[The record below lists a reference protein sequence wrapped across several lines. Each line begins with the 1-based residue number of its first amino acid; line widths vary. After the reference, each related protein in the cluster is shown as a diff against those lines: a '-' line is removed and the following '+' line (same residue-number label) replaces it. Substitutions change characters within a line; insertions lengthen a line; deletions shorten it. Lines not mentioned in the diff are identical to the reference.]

1 MMKYP
6 RSYLDEIGQRL
17 KVSDVVG
24 SVVKLSKRGKEFVG
38 LSPFT
43 NEKTPS
49 FTVNDEKG
57 FYHCFSSGEHGGI
70 FDFLVKVEKLT
81 FGDAV
86 RRLAAKAGMQEY
98 KFTKTSIE
106 QEKKIKRSEKIFQ
119 LFFSYCHKNLFIET
133 HKNHL
138 NYLIERSLS
147 KSTIDFFQ
155 IGFCD
160 DSNKARDHFL
170 KLGYSEKEIIETG
183 LFYENDQNKTL
194 VSRFKN
200 RIIFPI
206 KNLFGEFIGCGGRT
220 VLSSIPAKYIN
231 SPETIF
237 FKKGNNLYNFNNAK
251 NENKNTGHIL
261 IVEGYMDVVSLYNS
275 GIKNVCAS
283 LGTAITDSQINLAW
297 RNFKNI
303 IICFDGDS
311 SGLAAAYRAAEKL
324 IKISKANHSVS
335 FVMMPQGL
343 DPDDYVNKFGK
354 EGFYKIVEKRK
365 DIIEFIFDYNVKTL
379 KDFSPSS
386 LASLEQNLL
395 NLSSTI
401 EDAIIQKYY
410 RNFFK
415 NKIFE
420 NLIKKK
426 GKEKLN
432 RYQIINSF
440 DLARLDMSE
449 IEIRELSFCH
459 LLIKFPHLASK
470 MIEKISS
477 INLSLDLTVNI
488 KSKII
493 DILIDQPDLTT
504 SEIVKNL
511 ETKKI
516 NKIENFLKFIKNNN
530 LIESLDLDT
539 FIEIVDDFEYQLN
552 KIKKSKKIEE
562 LEKLLSTNMNE
573 QAFNELISLKNN
585 NNL

>member
-183 LFYENDQNKTL
+183 LFYQNDQNKTL

-220 VLSSIPAKYIN
+220 VLSSVPAKYIN

-251 NENKNTGHIL
+251 NENKNTDHIL

-365 DIIEFIFDYNVKTL
+365 DIIEFLFDYNVRTL

-386 LASLEQNLL
+386 LASLEKNLM
-395 NLSSTI
+395 NLSNTI
-401 EDAIIQKYY
+401 EDVIIQKYY

-449 IEIRELSFCH
+449 VEIRELSFCH

-504 SEIVKNL
+504 SEIVKSL

-530 LIESLDLDT
+530 LIESLDLDA

-552 KIKKSKKIEE
+552 KIQKSKKIEE

-573 QAFNELISLKNN
+573 QAFTELISLKNN

>member
-183 LFYENDQNKTL
+183 LFYQNDQNKTL

-220 VLSSIPAKYIN
+220 VLSSVPAKYIN

-251 NENKNTGHIL
+251 NENKNTDHIL

-283 LGTAITDSQINLAW
+283 LGTAITDSQISLAW

-324 IKISKANHSVS
+324 IKISKASHSVS

-365 DIIEFIFDYNVKTL
+365 DIIEFLFDYNVRTL

-386 LASLEQNLL
+386 LASLEKNLM
-395 NLSSTI
+395 NLSNTI
-401 EDAIIQKYY
+401 EDVIIQKYY

-432 RYQIINSF
+432 RYQILNSF

-449 IEIRELSFCH
+449 VEIRELSFCH

-504 SEIVKNL
+504 SEIVKSL

-530 LIESLDLDT
+530 LIESLDLDA

-552 KIKKSKKIEE
+552 KIQKSKKIEE

-573 QAFNELISLKNN
+573 QAFTELISLKNN

>member
-183 LFYENDQNKTL
+183 LFYQNDQNKTL

-220 VLSSIPAKYIN
+220 VLSSVPAKYIN

-251 NENKNTGHIL
+251 NENKNTDHIL

-283 LGTAITDSQINLAW
+283 LGTAITDSQISLAW

-324 IKISKANHSVS
+324 IKISKASHSVS

-365 DIIEFIFDYNVKTL
+365 DIIEFLFDYNVRTL

-386 LASLEQNLL
+386 LASLEKNLM
-395 NLSSTI
+395 NLSNTI
-401 EDAIIQKYY
+401 EDVIIQKYY

-432 RYQIINSF
+432 RYQILNSF

-449 IEIRELSFCH
+449 VEIRELSFCH

-504 SEIVKNL
+504 GEIVKNL

-530 LIESLDLDT
+530 LIESLDLDA

-552 KIKKSKKIEE
+552 KIQKSKKIEE

-573 QAFNELISLKNN
+573 QAFTELISLKNN

>member
-183 LFYENDQNKTL
+183 LFYQNDQNKTL

-220 VLSSIPAKYIN
+220 VLSSVPAKYIN

-237 FKKGNNLYNFNNAK
+237 LKKEIIYI
-251 NENKNTGHIL
+251 IL
-261 IVEGYMDVVSLYNS
+261 IM
-275 GIKNVCAS
+275 K
-283 LGTAITDSQINLAW
+283 
-297 RNFKNI
+297 KM
-303 IICFDGDS
+303 
-311 SGLAAAYRAAEKL
+311 K
-324 IKISKANHSVS
+324 IKI
-335 FVMMPQGL
+335 L
-343 DPDDYVNKFGK
+343 
-354 EGFYKIVEKRK
+354 
-365 DIIEFIFDYNVKTL
+365 IIF
-379 KDFSPSS
+379 
-386 LASLEQNLL
+386 
-395 NLSSTI
+395 
-401 EDAIIQKYY
+401 
-410 RNFFK
+410 
-415 NKIFE
+415 
-420 NLIKKK
+420 
-426 GKEKLN
+426 
-432 RYQIINSF
+432 
-440 DLARLDMSE
+440 
-449 IEIRELSFCH
+449 
-459 LLIKFPHLASK
+459 
-470 MIEKISS
+470 
-477 INLSLDLTVNI
+477 
-488 KSKII
+488 
-493 DILIDQPDLTT
+493 
-504 SEIVKNL
+504 
-511 ETKKI
+511 
-516 NKIENFLKFIKNNN
+516 
-530 LIESLDLDT
+530 
-539 FIEIVDDFEYQLN
+539 
-552 KIKKSKKIEE
+552 
-562 LEKLLSTNMNE
+562 
-573 QAFNELISLKNN
+573 
-585 NNL
+585 

>member
-106 QEKKIKRSEKIFQ
+106 QEKKIKRSKKIFQ

-220 VLSSIPAKYIN
+220 VLSSVPAKYIN

-251 NENKNTGHIL
+251 NENKNTDHIL

-401 EDAIIQKYY
+401 DDVIIQKYY

-432 RYQIINSF
+432 RYQILNSF

-449 IEIRELSFCH
+449 VEIRELSFCH

-504 SEIVKNL
+504 SEIVKSL

-530 LIESLDLDT
+530 LIESLDLDA

-552 KIKKSKKIEE
+552 KIQKSKKIEE

-573 QAFNELISLKNN
+573 QAFTELISLKNN

>member
-1 MMKYP
+1 MKYP

-183 LFYENDQNKTL
+183 LFYQNDQNKTL

-220 VLSSIPAKYIN
+220 VLSSVPAKYIN

-251 NENKNTGHIL
+251 NENKNTDHIL

-324 IKISKANHSVS
+324 IKISKANYSVS

-365 DIIEFIFDYNVKTL
+365 DIIEFLFDYNVRTL

-386 LASLEQNLL
+386 LASLEKNLM
-395 NLSSTI
+395 NLSNTI
-401 EDAIIQKYY
+401 EDVIIQK
-410 RNFFK
+410 
-415 NKIFE
+415 
-420 NLIKKK
+420 
-426 GKEKLN
+426 
-432 RYQIINSF
+432 
-440 DLARLDMSE
+440 
-449 IEIRELSFCH
+449 
-459 LLIKFPHLASK
+459 
-470 MIEKISS
+470 
-477 INLSLDLTVNI
+477 
-488 KSKII
+488 
-493 DILIDQPDLTT
+493 
-504 SEIVKNL
+504 
-511 ETKKI
+511 
-516 NKIENFLKFIKNNN
+516 
-530 LIESLDLDT
+530 
-539 FIEIVDDFEYQLN
+539 
-552 KIKKSKKIEE
+552 
-562 LEKLLSTNMNE
+562 
-573 QAFNELISLKNN
+573 
-585 NNL
+585 

>member
-183 LFYENDQNKTL
+183 LFYQNDQNKTL

-220 VLSSIPAKYIN
+220 VLSSVPAKYIN

-251 NENKNTGHIL
+251 NENKNTDHIL

-365 DIIEFIFDYNVKTL
+365 DIIEFLFDYNVRTL

-386 LASLEQNLL
+386 LASLEKNLM
-395 NLSSTI
+395 NLSNTI
-401 EDAIIQKYY
+401 EDVIIQKYY

-432 RYQIINSF
+432 RYQILNSF

-449 IEIRELSFCH
+449 VEIRELSFCH

-504 SEIVKNL
+504 SEIVKSL

-530 LIESLDLDT
+530 LIESLDLDA

-552 KIKKSKKIEE
+552 KIQKSKKIEE

-573 QAFNELISLKNN
+573 QAFTELISLKNN

>member
-183 LFYENDQNKTL
+183 LFYQNDQNKTL

-220 VLSSIPAKYIN
+220 VLSSVPAKYIN

-251 NENKNTGHIL
+251 NENKNTDHIL

-365 DIIEFIFDYNVKTL
+365 DIIEFLFDYNVRTL

-386 LASLEQNLL
+386 LASLEKNLM
-395 NLSSTI
+395 NLSNTI
-401 EDAIIQKYY
+401 EDVIIQKYY

-504 SEIVKNL
+504 SEIVKSL

-530 LIESLDLDT
+530 LIESLDLDA

-552 KIKKSKKIEE
+552 KIQKSKKIEE

-573 QAFNELISLKNN
+573 QAFTELISLKNN

>member
-86 RRLAAKAGMQEY
+86 RRLAAKAGMQEF

-119 LFFSYCHKNLFIET
+119 LFFSYCHKNLFIEK

-160 DSNKARDHFL
+160 DSSKAIDHFL
-170 KLGYSEKEIIETG
+170 KLGYSEKEIVETG
-183 LFYENDQNKTL
+183 LFYQNEQNKIL

-220 VLSSIPAKYIN
+220 ILSSVPAKYIN

-251 NENKNTGHIL
+251 NENKNIDHIL

-386 LASLEQNLL
+386 LASLEKNLM
-395 NLSSTI
+395 NLSNTI
-401 EDAIIQKYY
+401 EDTIIQKYY

-432 RYQIINSF
+432 RYQILNSF

-449 IEIRELSFCH
+449 VEIRELSFCH

-477 INLSLDLTVNI
+477 INLSLDLTMNI

-493 DILIDQPDLTT
+493 DILIDQPNLTT

-511 ETKKI
+511 EIKKI
-516 NKIENFLKFIKNNN
+516 NNIENFLKFIKNNN

-552 KIKKSKKIEE
+552 KIQKSKKIEE

-573 QAFNELISLKNN
+573 QAFTELISLKNN

>member
-183 LFYENDQNKTL
+183 LFYQNDQNKTL

-220 VLSSIPAKYIN
+220 VLSSVPAKYIN

-251 NENKNTGHIL
+251 NENKNTDHIL

-365 DIIEFIFDYNVKTL
+365 DIIEFIFDYNVKIL

-432 RYQIINSF
+432 RYQILNSF

-449 IEIRELSFCH
+449 VEIRELSFCH

-504 SEIVKNL
+504 SEIVKSL

-530 LIESLDLDT
+530 LIESLDLDA

-552 KIKKSKKIEE
+552 KIQKSKKIEE

-573 QAFNELISLKNN
+573 QAFTELISLKNN

>member
-24 SVVKLSKRGKEFVG
+24 SVVKLSKRGKEYVG

-119 LFFSYCHKNLFIET
+119 LFFSYCHKNLFIEK

-160 DSNKARDHFL
+160 DSSKAIDHFL
-170 KLGYSEKEIIETG
+170 KLGYSEKEIVETG
-183 LFYENDQNKTL
+183 LFYQNEQNKIL

-220 VLSSIPAKYIN
+220 ILSSVPAKYIN

-251 NENKNTGHIL
+251 NENKNTDYIL
-261 IVEGYMDVVSLYNS
+261 VVEGYMDVVSLHNS

-365 DIIEFIFDYNVKTL
+365 DIIEFIFDYNVKKL

-386 LASLEQNLL
+386 LVSLEKNLM
-395 NLSSTI
+395 NLSNTI
-401 EDAIIQKYY
+401 EDTIIQKYY

-432 RYQIINSF
+432 RYQILNSF
-440 DLARLDMSE
+440 DLARLNMSE
-449 IEIRELSFCH
+449 VEIRELSFCH

-493 DILIDQPDLTT
+493 DILIDQPNLNT

-511 ETKKI
+511 EIKKI
-516 NKIENFLKFIKNNN
+516 NNIENFLKFIKNNN

-539 FIEIVDDFEYQLN
+539 FIEIVDDFEYELN
-552 KIKKSKKIEE
+552 KIQKSKKIEE

-573 QAFNELISLKNN
+573 QAFTELISLKNN

>member
-183 LFYENDQNKTL
+183 LFYQNDQNKTL

-220 VLSSIPAKYIN
+220 VLSSVPAKYIN

-251 NENKNTGHIL
+251 NENKNTDHIL

-365 DIIEFIFDYNVKTL
+365 DIIEFLFDYNVRTL

-386 LASLEQNLL
+386 LASLEKNLM
-395 NLSSTI
+395 NLSNTI
-401 EDAIIQKYY
+401 EDVIIQKYY

-573 QAFNELISLKNN
+573 QAFTELISLKNN

>member
-220 VLSSIPAKYIN
+220 VLSSVPAKYIN

-251 NENKNTGHIL
+251 NENKNTDHIL

-354 EGFYKIVEKRK
+354 EGFYKIIEKRK
-365 DIIEFIFDYNVKTL
+365 DIIEFIFDYNVKKL

-386 LASLEQNLL
+386 LANLEKNLM
-395 NLSSTI
+395 NLSNTI
-401 EDAIIQKYY
+401 EDTIIQKYY

-449 IEIRELSFCH
+449 VEIRELSFCH
-459 LLIKFPHLASK
+459 LLIKFPNLASK

-504 SEIVKNL
+504 SEIVKSL

-530 LIESLDLDT
+530 LIESLDLDA

-552 KIKKSKKIEE
+552 KIQKSKKIEE

-573 QAFNELISLKNN
+573 QAFTELISLKNN

>member
-183 LFYENDQNKTL
+183 LFYQNDQNKTL

-220 VLSSIPAKYIN
+220 VLSSVPAKYIN

-251 NENKNTGHIL
+251 NENKNTDHIL

-365 DIIEFIFDYNVKTL
+365 DIIEFLFDHNARTL

-386 LASLEQNLL
+386 LASLEKNLM
-395 NLSSTI
+395 NLSNTI
-401 EDAIIQKYY
+401 EDVIIQKYY

-426 GKEKLN
+426 GNEKLN
-432 RYQIINSF
+432 RYQILNSF

-449 IEIRELSFCH
+449 VEIRELSFCH

-504 SEIVKNL
+504 SEIVKSL

-530 LIESLDLDT
+530 LFESLDLDA

-552 KIKKSKKIEE
+552 KIQKSKKIEE

-573 QAFNELISLKNN
+573 QAFTELISLKNN

>member
-183 LFYENDQNKTL
+183 LFYQNDQNK
-194 VSRFKN
+194 
-200 RIIFPI
+200 
-206 KNLFGEFIGCGGRT
+206 
-220 VLSSIPAKYIN
+220 
-231 SPETIF
+231 
-237 FKKGNNLYNFNNAK
+237 
-251 NENKNTGHIL
+251 
-261 IVEGYMDVVSLYNS
+261 
-275 GIKNVCAS
+275 
-283 LGTAITDSQINLAW
+283 
-297 RNFKNI
+297 
-303 IICFDGDS
+303 
-311 SGLAAAYRAAEKL
+311 
-324 IKISKANHSVS
+324 
-335 FVMMPQGL
+335 
-343 DPDDYVNKFGK
+343 
-354 EGFYKIVEKRK
+354 
-365 DIIEFIFDYNVKTL
+365 
-379 KDFSPSS
+379 
-386 LASLEQNLL
+386 
-395 NLSSTI
+395 
-401 EDAIIQKYY
+401 
-410 RNFFK
+410 
-415 NKIFE
+415 
-420 NLIKKK
+420 
-426 GKEKLN
+426 
-432 RYQIINSF
+432 
-440 DLARLDMSE
+440 
-449 IEIRELSFCH
+449 
-459 LLIKFPHLASK
+459 
-470 MIEKISS
+470 
-477 INLSLDLTVNI
+477 
-488 KSKII
+488 
-493 DILIDQPDLTT
+493 
-504 SEIVKNL
+504 
-511 ETKKI
+511 
-516 NKIENFLKFIKNNN
+516 
-530 LIESLDLDT
+530 
-539 FIEIVDDFEYQLN
+539 
-552 KIKKSKKIEE
+552 
-562 LEKLLSTNMNE
+562 
-573 QAFNELISLKNN
+573 
-585 NNL
+585 